1 MPRSPWP
8 AGPRREAAILQR
20 LGRAALG
27 ARGDGAL
34 RRVNCTTACSS
45 LRYRADTTTRS
56 PTLGPACSPCNTPT
70 PSRIPGPQ
78 TQPRPHTPSPR
89 TWRRPAGRRRR
100 PALRAG
106 PIVRPPRFARRGP
119 TKEAHRRAFN
129 QPDGLLHSE
138 QSEAWGPADWFRRG
152 FHGCRRPP
160 KVRPCCQWRPTGRTR
175 SRGVAIVEGA
185 TVSVAVVASRTE
197 AELIVGMLRSHGV
210 SAVVS
215 ADDAAGQYP
224 QMQLDG
230 VRVLVAPS
238 DEASARQLLAAAGD
252 DTLE

>member
-20 LGRAALG
+20 LGRATLG

-106 PIVRPPRFARRGP
+106 PTVRPPRFARRGP
-119 TKEAHRRAFN
+119 TKEAIDGRSISQTDSYIANRAK
-129 QPDGLLHSE
+129 
-138 QSEAWGPADWFRRG
+138 RG
-152 FHGCRRPP
+152 DP
-160 KVRPCCQWRPTGRTR
+160 PTGSGEAST
-175 SRGVAIVEGA
+175 GA
-185 TVSVAVVASRTE
+185 DGRPRCDHAASGGLPAGPG
-197 AELIVGMLRSHGV
+197 AEELRSWR
-210 SAVVS
+210 
-215 ADDAAGQYP
+215 
-224 QMQLDG
+224 
-230 VRVLVAPS
+230 VRRYRWRSWPAEPRRS
-238 DEASARQLLAAAGD
+238 
-252 DTLE
+252 